1 MKSRISYLVGST
13 ALVGAEH
20 DHVGSSVGELL
31 LVELLVL
38 LEQLQV
44 GTTADQRVLGLDLIL
59 DNQCLALV
67 VDLLGELGGD
77 RVVSSWVLDN
87 KTLVALNS
95 LEDSGLLNRPL
106 ADVSPVLIGLGVIL
120 LGVGTLP
127 AGLPVISELLQEG
140 SLEGSRLK

>member
-1 MKSRISYLVGST
+1 MK
-13 ALVGAEH
+13 
-20 DHVGSSVGELL
+20 
-31 LVELLVL
+31 LLVL
-38 LEQLQV
+38 LEELQV

-59 DNQCLALV
+59 DNQGLALV

-77 RVVSSWVLDN
+77 RVMSSWVLDN

-106 ADVSPVLIGLGVIL
+106 ANVSPVLIRLGVIL

-127 AGLPVISELLQEG
+127 AGLPVVSELLEEG
-140 SLEGSRLK
+140 SLEGSRLQ